1 MPILDE
7 TDAGAEKQWKYIQ
20 DGADKEALATLANYY
35 SKGDRESSKNRIL
48 KMERDV
54 SFAGRMIPGSPATL
68 AAIIEELVVDGG
80 VDSIQLLFPDYIKGL
95 KTFHAEVM
103 PLLQRREL
111 RLAS

>member
-1 MPILDE
+1 M
-7 TDAGAEKQWKYIQ
+7 T
-20 DGADKEALATLANYY
+20 AN
-35 SKGDRESSKNRIL
+35 SSKNRIQ

-80 VDSIQLLFPDYIKGL
+80 LDSIQFLFPDYIKGL
-95 KTFHAEVM
+95 KIFHAEVM